1 MAILWSNEYS
11 VGVPLIDQQHQELF
25 RRINSLLDACNQGQ
39 GKEKVAEIL
48 NFLEE
53 YVKVHFS
60 SEEEFMIKYAYPE
73 YLAHR
78 NQHQHFVENFMN
90 LKRKFEEEGAGISLV
105 VTTNKVV
112 VDWLRNHILLTDTKL
127 GPFLKGRIK
136 E

>member
-1 MAILWSNEYS
+1 VSIVWTTEYA

-25 RRINSLLDACNQGQ
+25 RRINALLQACNEGQ
-39 GKEKVAEIL
+39 GKEKVGEIL

-53 YVKVHFS
+53 YVQVHFG
-60 SEEEFMIKYAYPE
+60 SEEEVMIKHAYPE

-78 NQHQHFVENFMN
+78 KQHQHFVENFMD
-90 LKRKFEEEGAGISLV
+90 LKRKFEQEGAGIHLV

-127 GPFLKGRIK
+127 GAFLKERIK
-136 E
+136 